1 MSDASDIRIER
12 RYARLSEIWMH
23 YVTAGDGEPLALLHG
38 FPQTWHAWL
47 PVIPALAARYRV
59 IAPDLRGL
67 GATSRP
73 AGGYRKTRVAEDVWE
88 LMHGELGY
96 DRFLLA
102 GHDWGGP
109 TAFAL
114 AARRREAVRK
124 LAILDVTIPGDGSN
138 AFSTSQGRWHH
149 GFHRAPD
156 LPEALLAGRER
167 IYVTWFLR
175 HFAAHPGA
183 IGAAATE
190 EYVRAYEEPGAM
202 RAGLAYY
209 RAIPQDIAD
218 NERAR
223 AQGRLEMP
231 VLGLG
236 GAESFGRRELTLESM
251 RRVARNATGG
261 VVQDCGHFIPEEK
274 PAELARRLLAF
285 FGGEDAPA
293 APGG

>member
-1 MSDASDIRIER
+1 M
-12 RYARLSEIWMH
+12 
-23 YVTAGDGEPLALLHG
+23 
-38 FPQTWHAWL
+38 
-47 PVIPALAARYRV
+47 
-59 IAPDLRGL
+59 
-67 GATSRP
+67 
-73 AGGYRKTRVAEDVWE
+73 
-88 LMHGELGY
+88 
-96 DRFLLA
+96 
-102 GHDWGGP
+102 
-109 TAFAL
+109 
-114 AARRREAVRK
+114 RK

-138 AFSTSQGRWHH
+138 VFSTSQGRWHH

-183 IGAAATE
+183 IGPAATE

-218 NERAR
+218 NERALAR
-223 AQGRLEMP
+223 GRLEMP

-236 GAESFGRRELTLESM
+236 GAESFGRRGLTLESM

-274 PAELARRLLAF
+274 PGELARRLLAF
-285 FGGEDAPA
+285 FDDGE
-293 APGG
+293 APGR